1 MFKGHLHYAGKD
13 RGGKLSQSGY
23 PAARWEELQGELTTA
38 KGLIDGGSGDLDLI
52 TGSFIRLYDLYHYEV
67 TAAFIATVPAEV
79 VLTDDVEN
87 NRIIGCIYC

>member
-1 MFKGHLHYAGKD
+1 MPTYNVFEVNFG
-13 RGGKLSQSGY
+13 
-23 PAARWEELQGELTTA
+23 
-38 KGLIDGGSGDLDLI
+38 GGSGDLDLI

-87 NRIIGCIYC
+87 NRIIGFIYC